1 MILLHIITDDN
12 DQAVEIADFL
22 IKEKLMLSAAILENI
37 SGRRRTSDDEIQS
50 IRQTLIIGKTKALL
64 FNTIDEHLRKK
75 YKEHMPIIYSLPIVN
90 MDWEQANELI
100 QGTTKV

>member
-1 MILLHIITDDN
+1 MILLHIITDDK

-22 IKEKLMLSAAILENI
+22 MKEKLMLSATILENI
-37 SGRRRTSDDEIQS
+37 SGRRRTLDDEIQS
-50 IRQTLIIGKTKALL
+50 VKQTLVIGKTKALL

-75 YKEHMPIIYSLPIVN
+75 YKENMPIIYSLPIVN